1 MVELTKCDA
10 YFMKLMIKKPEFC
23 QPWVS
28 TMHTQTYTHTITWPT
43 PKSNTCLL
51 CVLKK
56 ESCQQERLQAKQTT
70 EGVFGLDLTCSN
82 EPWGNT
88 IRE

>member
-28 TMHTQTYTHTITWPT
+28 TMHTQTYTHTQSLGPH
-43 PKSNTCLL
+43 PKATHAF
-51 CVLKK
+51 CV
-56 ESCQQERLQAKQTT
+56 
-70 EGVFGLDLTCSN
+70 F
-82 EPWGNT
+82 
-88 IRE
+88 